1 MGGVPNCGDP
11 ITGWKPVPLS
21 PLQNRMKGV
30 VYGSRGDPITGWKPV
45 PLSPLIE
52 IIGVDVQGK
61 VQAGSGKR
69 AKEAAQVA

>member
-1 MGGVPNCGDP
+1 MSSLA
-11 ITGWKPVPLS
+11 TGNWELRTDYYP
-21 PLQNRMKGV
+21 
-30 VYGSRGDPITGWKPV
+30 
-45 PLSPLIE
+45 SPLIE